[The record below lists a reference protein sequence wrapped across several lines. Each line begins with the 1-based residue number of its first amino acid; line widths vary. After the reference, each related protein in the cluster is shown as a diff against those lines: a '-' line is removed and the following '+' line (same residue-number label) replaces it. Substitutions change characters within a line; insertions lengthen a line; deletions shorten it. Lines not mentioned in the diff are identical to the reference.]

1 MIVINN
7 LIDSIITNQLKE
19 YLSMGSLAGKKY
31 SDVIVKDG
39 NVEIDHLYGK
49 PEKLCDM
56 LRERGIPVKVIMLHV
71 RNAKV
76 RIPWFNLLGGLYD
89 ITVEEVVLVLQPV
102 DPDDLSVEQVR
113 WVKESAI
120 LKAMDE
126 LVANQ
131 KRSSSRA
138 PEKPSLFKRIKM
150 MAIEA
155 FRPKVTVKNVHL
167 RYEHLVR
174 SHEDQHP
181 FAFGLLIEEF
191 SASLDT
197 SQTNEEES
205 NKSPDKKRT
214 SRVKVMAK
222 RISVYC
228 MPVSREGEL
237 PRPREHELVFS
248 PEVQGKQQRFADS
261 HKLFFEQQEE
271 LVARM
276 TKVRDSSSQWGNAE
290 WVFEPHDF
298 QVRVWKSQS
307 SEVGSRNAP
316 LVSVIGVLPAFVINV
331 TSEQLAAVFSLQA
344 LTQRYNLRAYY
355 LAIHAALSHEIMPQ
369 QTILNVSKRHRLRPI
384 RGAAAKVFWRSAIG
398 AVRRAIRQRESN
410 AGRAVQVLRLKREYL
425 DLLGRLMRNAPADR
439 LEEIAEMHS
448 VQASLPAE
456 AQGRLQHI
464 EDVATAHMLAWW
476 RLLGMMQ
483 ETERRS
489 TQELSAKRKGSS
501 WVPRVFSTRGDTSE
515 RSAMDKITD
524 KKWKRQN
531 FGLNESDSDR
541 LIPNG
546 TKEIRSTHMDALPGG
561 FIYKVE
567 SFEFEQ
573 IALRLTIP
581 APGTAAGRTS
591 HFALPEHEF
600 LTLSTR
606 GVAVRRRSMLREGT
620 MTHVCV
626 RQMDAHFIQH
636 NGAASFAGQQQ
647 LLCIEGS
654 SVGSIPESLMG
665 GPLMDPNSAHW
676 SSFEILSADKR
687 MRAGAIGPGGLA
699 RMARSERSLKPEKGR
714 VGGGVISRVLNRGR
728 RPPAAGASTE
738 QPASGGRKAIETR
751 RLSSFQF
758 KRESAADASEVALAL
773 RMFKVCSLT
782 HPDHLIRTHSQ
793 YPTANSSPCFLVHQN
808 LRSRIPSRITTAT
821 TRSTSLCN
829 NLVQL
834 TSLISGSHMTTGRSQ
849 RGM

>member
-1 MIVINN
+1 
-7 LIDSIITNQLKE
+7 
-19 YLSMGSLAGKKY
+19 
-31 SDVIVKDG
+31 
-39 NVEIDHLYGK
+39 
-49 PEKLCDM
+49 
-56 LRERGIPVKVIMLHV
+56 
-71 RNAKV
+71 
-76 RIPWFNLLGGLYD
+76 
-89 ITVEEVVLVLQPV
+89 
-102 DPDDLSVEQVR
+102 
-113 WVKESAI
+113 
-120 LKAMDE
+120 
-126 LVANQ
+126 
-131 KRSSSRA
+131 
-138 PEKPSLFKRIKM
+138 
-150 MAIEA
+150 
-155 FRPKVTVKNVHL
+155 
-167 RYEHLVR
+167 
-174 SHEDQHP
+174 
-181 FAFGLLIEEF
+181 
-191 SASLDT
+191 
-197 SQTNEEES
+197 
-205 NKSPDKKRT
+205 
-214 SRVKVMAK
+214 
-222 RISVYC
+222 
-228 MPVSREGEL
+228 
-237 PRPREHELVFS
+237 
-248 PEVQGKQQRFADS
+248 
-261 HKLFFEQQEE
+261 
-271 LVARM
+271 
-276 TKVRDSSSQWGNAE
+276 
-290 WVFEPHDF
+290 
-298 QVRVWKSQS
+298 
-307 SEVGSRNAP
+307 
-316 LVSVIGVLPAFVINV
+316 
-331 TSEQLAAVFSLQA
+331 
-344 LTQRYNLRAYY
+344 
-355 LAIHAALSHEIMPQ
+355 
-369 QTILNVSKRHRLRPI
+369 
-384 RGAAAKVFWRSAIG
+384 
-398 AVRRAIRQRESN
+398 
-410 AGRAVQVLRLKREYL
+410 
-425 DLLGRLMRNAPADR
+425 
-439 LEEIAEMHS
+439 
-448 VQASLPAE
+448 
-456 AQGRLQHI
+456 
-464 EDVATAHMLAWW
+464 
-476 RLLGMMQ
+476 
-483 ETERRS
+483 
-489 TQELSAKRKGSS
+489 
-501 WVPRVFSTRGDTSE
+501 
-515 RSAMDKITD
+515 
-524 KKWKRQN
+524 
-531 FGLNESDSDR
+531 
-541 LIPNG
+541 
-546 TKEIRSTHMDALPGG
+546 MDALPGG